1 MSHRLG
7 GLAKRAQYIATHRK
21 EAKGALV
28 VDAGNLF
35 LYRKRLRPKPNEP
48 IVVPERLKARAAVIA
63 EVYGRMKV
71 DGVAVGALDLAFGAD
86 ALKRLAARYHI
97 PLLSANLQS
106 AQGQRLFP
114 AHRLVTAAGIRF
126 GIFGLTGPHRIY
138 KNLIDPKRYKLAD
151 LVATARTEVKTLRAQ
166 GAKIIIALA
175 ATGDLPARKLADEVP
190 GIHFIFVSGTGRHRP
205 NLEKRGTAFLSEM
218 MPQGKYVG
226 HLSLSVRGGSLAFQD
241 MSQRLVIAGRIEQLE
256 KSLSSL
262 QSRMKR
268 LGERGRKDYMQR
280 RIRRTQGSLIRLRQQ
295 LYTANRQQ
303 PKGSYLTNVMVGVS
317 TTLPDNPALAKLISE
332 RAKAAGLKRPRGVH

>member
-21 EAKGALV
+21 ETKGALI

-35 LYRKRLRPKPNEP
+35 LYRKQLRPKPGEP

-71 DGVAVGALDLAFGAD
+71 DGVAVGALDLAFSTD
-86 ALKRLAARYHI
+86 ELKRMAAKYHI

-114 AHRLVTAAGIRF
+114 AHRLVTVAGIRF

-138 KNLIDPKRYKLAD
+138 KSLIDPKRYKLAD
-151 LVATARTEVKTLRAQ
+151 LVTTARAEVKALRAQ
-166 GAKIIIALA
+166 GAQVIIALA
-175 ATGDLPARKLADEVP
+175 ATGDLPARKVADEVP
-190 GIHFIFVSGTGRHRP
+190 GIHFLFISGTGRHRP
-205 NLEKRGTAFLSEM
+205 NLEKRGTAYLSEM

-226 HLSLSVRGGSLAFQD
+226 HLRLSVRGGSLDFQD
-241 MSQRLVIAGRIEQLE
+241 MSQRLVIAGRIAQLE
-256 KSLSSL
+256 KSLTGL
-262 QSRMKR
+262 RARMKR
-268 LGERGRKDYMQR
+268 FGERGGKDYMQR
-280 RIRRTQGSLIRLRQQ
+280 RLRRTQGSLIRLRQQ
-295 LYTANRQQ
+295 LYTANKTQ
-303 PKGSYLTNVMVGVS
+303 PKGSYLTNVMVGVD
-317 TTLPDNPALAKLISE
+317 TTLPEDPALAKLISE